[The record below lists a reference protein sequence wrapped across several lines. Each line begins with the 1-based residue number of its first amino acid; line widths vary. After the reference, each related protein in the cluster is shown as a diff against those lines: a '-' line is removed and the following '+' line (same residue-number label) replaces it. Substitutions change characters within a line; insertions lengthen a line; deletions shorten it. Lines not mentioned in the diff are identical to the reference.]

1 MILPRSNSDVQSLK
15 IMLQLAQKGH
25 SMTCDLKGQISRLLA
40 GISGKK
46 ANFSKAVAHAWSNRR
61 TEFGGTI
68 MENAVK
74 KPLPESRTYTVEDVA
89 AMLNIGRT
97 SAYMLVKEGHF
108 KMVRIGNAIRISR
121 KSFDAWLES
130 LDL

>member
-1 MILPRSNSDVQSLK
+1 
-15 IMLQLAQKGH
+15 
-25 SMTCDLKGQISRLLA
+25 
-40 GISGKK
+40 
-46 ANFSKAVAHAWSNRR
+46 
-61 TEFGGTI
+61 

-97 SAYMLVKEGHF
+97 RAYTLVKEGHF

>member
-1 MILPRSNSDVQSLK
+1 
-15 IMLQLAQKGH
+15 
-25 SMTCDLKGQISRLLA
+25 MTCDLKGQISRLLA

-46 ANFSKAVAHAWSNRR
+46 AKFQQSSCTRLVKSTNRIWR
-61 TEFGGTI
+61 YNNGKRSE
-68 MENAVK
+68 K